1 MKNTIKYLKK
11 MGFIILKTAKKTANG
26 PDIEAVR
33 NDGATFRI
41 EVKSVRKMKKSYAV
55 HPVEALRR
63 HDDLIAI
70 EFPSGY
76 VLIEP
81 MKDHLKNC
89 SKAGGRCFYG
99 IG

>member
-11 MGFIILKTAKKTANG
+11 MGYVISATTKRTANG
-26 PDIEAVR
+26 PDIEAIR
-33 NDGATFRI
+33 SDGKTFRI
-41 EVKSVRKMKKSYAV
+41 EVKKARPQNKSYAV
-55 HPVEALRR
+55 HPVEPLRK

-89 SKAGGRCFYG
+89 AKAGGRCFYG